1 MLRGVEMGSAN
12 RRLAIFV
19 ESSVSS
25 NYHSLI
31 LLQHY
36 KSNTFIEDFVGRAR
50 VGRVILEEPTDV
62 TSQVVKSTKQSLL
75 LCTS

>member
-1 MLRGVEMGSAN
+1 MLRGVEMGSADQ
-12 RRLAIFV
+12 RLAIVV

-31 LLQHY
+31 LLQHF
-36 KSNTFIEDFVGRAR
+36 KSSTFTEDFVGRAR
-50 VGRVILEEPTDV
+50 VRSVILEEPTDV

-75 LCTS
+75 LYI